1 MKGVCDM
8 KDKNELTDML
18 RDADDDTISRIA
30 EEYPQHTKEEADRIY
45 REVEKRIALKKS
57 GEAPDSGSTVSGVD
71 RVKRPVWLR
80 PLAMAASFVL
90 IAGTVAGSIA
100 LMKNS
105 KTLKDSES
113 TVVAATQSVPLS
125 TEVYSETETA
135 ESNTDAPNE
144 LTEEWLLDRVMNSEK
159 YYDKCYMECSEN
171 GELRIKAVDHINNI
185 CYREMVN
192 SKIKDYCYNNRRLTL
207 WSDQTVV
214 ENPAHLKFSNLNA
227 SYKDISDL
235 SIEGTEEYI
244 GRKCAVVSY
253 LPFDTPPE
261 DKNTKN
267 KLYIDLETGIII
279 RAAFFNEDGSV
290 EYPLETSKFYLNDEA
305 TMIPTPQEIKQLVLD
320 NAYTLEDGLS
330 LDFLDEPL
338 KDAPNAEFTKEELIS
353 QWNERANALSCF
365 YHEYDTKAGHY
376 IKAYDRSKDIY
387 YYRHT
392 AEKSGTTFNPK
403 DMTLNVKLSETALNA
418 IEYRYKGKNLSLTI
432 DQNETASLSED
443 NESPLTLYKPDFSSY
458 ESGDFSL
465 KGTEE
470 FLGRKCAVF
479 TYAPPPTKAQ
489 GEDYHKSEQW
499 IDIETGMVL
508 RAGRINDD
516 GTADFTMETK
526 TFLDGDKAASSV
538 MTPQEF
544 KQEIEKAGISTEG
557 RSDLDFLDE

>member
-1 MKGVCDM
+1 M

-290 EYPLETSKFYLNDEA
+290 EYPLETSKFCLNDEA
-305 TMIPTPQEIKQLVLD
+305 TMIPTPQDIKKLIAD
-320 NAYTLEDGLS
+320 GDYTVEKGLS
-330 LDFLDEPL
+330 LDFLDQPLYDKPNYPVNEYGLTYGGDIPEMNIALEDEPDL
-338 KDAPNAEFTKEELIS
+338 IKVVGDRDLVGYCYKTELYDLDNQPHNPEEAVEYMKKRKDQHRVLNVYKCDGKTVIDTFTIGSRSSETTEKPTEAIAQTTAAQSSKLFIMLDSLSYHATSCDGIPEYQLTAPDGTIYLINFNENDVQPGWVWRRPSLIADADNEAPLTQEVVSELRTH
-353 QWNERANALSCF
+353 WNEL
-365 YHEYDTKAGHY
+365 
-376 IKAYDRSKDIY
+376 
-387 YYRHT
+387 
-392 AEKSGTTFNPK
+392 
-403 DMTLNVKLSETALNA
+403 
-418 IEYRYKGKNLSLTI
+418 
-432 DQNETASLSED
+432 
-443 NESPLTLYKPDFSSY
+443 
-458 ESGDFSL
+458 
-465 KGTEE
+465 
-470 FLGRKCAVF
+470 
-479 TYAPPPTKAQ
+479 
-489 GEDYHKSEQW
+489 
-499 IDIETGMVL
+499 DIEKY
-508 RAGRINDD
+508 D
-516 GTADFTMETK
+516 
-526 TFLDGDKAASSV
+526 
-538 MTPQEF
+538 
-544 KQEIEKAGISTEG
+544 
-557 RSDLDFLDE
+557 